1 MAEEITL
8 IASQLSIGYR
18 DKKGNILV
26 GKDIDFNVQ
35 SGEVIGIVG
44 VNGIGK
50 STLLRTLAGLLPA
63 LSGSVRIQDT
73 AVDQIG
79 TNQLSRLISV
89 VLTDP
94 IATKNLSVGELLSL
108 GRQPYT
114 NWLGSLSKEDMDQIE
129 DVVDRLDLA
138 DLLSKKCYEL
148 SDGQF
153 QRVLI
158 GRALVQDTP
167 IMLLDEPTMHLDLF
181 HKVQLLRLLRD
192 IARTTHKIVV
202 FTSHE
207 LNLVIQL
214 CSKILIMG
222 QEGHAFGSPAKLIED
237 DQFRTLFPDGEVT
250 FDASSGTFKIASL

>member
-1 MAEEITL
+1 MARNMTL
-8 IASQLSIGYR
+8 SAEQLDIGYR
-18 DKKGNILV
+18 DKKGQTTVASGI
-26 GKDIDFNVQ
+26 GFEATA
-35 SGEVIGIVG
+35 GEVIGIVG

-63 LSGSVRIQDT
+63 LSGSVQIDKEAVERIP
-73 AVDQIG
+73 ALR
-79 TNQLSRLISV
+79 LSRLVSV

-94 IATKNLSVGELLSL
+94 IATKNLSVRELITL

-114 NWLGSLSKEDMDQIE
+114 NWLGSLAEEDLHQIQE
-129 DVVDRLDLA
+129 VVSRLDLSEML
-138 DLLSKKCYEL
+138 DKKCYEL

-158 GRALVQDTP
+158 GRALAQDTP

-181 HKVQLLRLLRD
+181 HKVQLLKLLRD
-192 IARTTHKIVV
+192 IARVTEKIVV

-214 CSKILIMG
+214 CSKVLILG
-222 QEGHAFGSPAKLIED
+222 EGNHAYGSPQELIET
-237 DQFRTLFPDGEVT
+237 DQFRSLFPEGEVT
-250 FDASSGTFKIASL
+250 FDSASGSFKIASL